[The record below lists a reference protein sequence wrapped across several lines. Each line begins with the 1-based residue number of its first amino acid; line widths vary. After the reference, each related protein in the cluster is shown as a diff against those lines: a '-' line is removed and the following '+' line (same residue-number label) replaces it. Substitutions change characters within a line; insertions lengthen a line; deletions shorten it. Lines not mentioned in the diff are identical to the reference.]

1 MKLRTIFL
9 LLILGA
15 IGAFSLL
22 NWNAFITP
30 TTVSLGLAE
39 VQAPLGAIM
48 LGMVVF
54 LTAFFL
60 VFVVYMQASAIF
72 DSRRHAQELQHGIM
86 GYLPGFATPRIVCD
100 VPFVGKRWV
109 HQAHSHDPV
118 RGISQWTK
126 NYRTSLE
133 TDDPEALARTYPYYD
148 PVDTLPAEG
157 QRWWRAR
164 VRSGID
170 GA

>member
-72 DSRRHAQELQHGIM
+72 DSRRHAQELQVNRELADKAEASRFTELRSFLEVELQKLGSHSS
-86 GYLPGFATPRIVCD
+86 PGTSTSD
-100 VPFVGKRWV
+100 
-109 HQAHSHDPV
+109 QAV
-118 RGISQWTK
+118 
-126 NYRTSLE
+126 
-133 TDDPEALARTYPYYD
+133 LARLD
-148 PVDTLPAEG
+148 RLEKELLIAVEQSGNSLAACIGELEDRLERSALPSRQQG
-157 QRWWRAR
+157 N
-164 VRSGID
+164 S
-170 GA
+170 